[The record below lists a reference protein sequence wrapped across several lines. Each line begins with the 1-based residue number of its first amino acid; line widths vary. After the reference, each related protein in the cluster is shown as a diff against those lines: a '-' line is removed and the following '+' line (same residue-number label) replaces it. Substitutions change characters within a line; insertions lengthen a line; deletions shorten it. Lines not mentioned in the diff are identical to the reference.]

1 VVYLRRVK
9 QEEEVMV
16 SRVIDRAA
24 RAVVVLVAACLL
36 AACVSGPPKT
46 EAQKQADQA
55 LAERVQTA
63 LTSDKVFYGRLI
75 TVRADDGVVSL
86 TGYVWDPPDITTARI
101 IAEGVDG
108 VTGVINNLE
117 LQRNGIDNSPVS
129 R

>member
-1 VVYLRRVK
+1 
-9 QEEEVMV
+9 M
-16 SRVIDRAA
+16 SRVINRAA
-24 RAVVVLVAACLL
+24 RAVVVLAAACIV

-63 LTSDKVFYGRLI
+63 LTSDKEFYGRLI
-75 TVRADDGVVSL
+75 TVRADNGVVYL
-86 TGYVWDPPDITTARI
+86 DGYVWDPPDISTARV

-108 VTGVINNLE
+108 VVSVVSNLE